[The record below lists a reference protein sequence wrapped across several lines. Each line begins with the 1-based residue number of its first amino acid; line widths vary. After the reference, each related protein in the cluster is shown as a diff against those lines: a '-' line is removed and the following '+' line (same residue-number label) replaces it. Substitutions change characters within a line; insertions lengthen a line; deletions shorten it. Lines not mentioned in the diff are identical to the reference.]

1 MEVVRVGLAA
11 GPGSLPSPGRT
22 SPVRTRA
29 ATRTVAANPPSILGL
44 LVGLRRNRGA
54 MAVLLSWC
62 CVVTVG
68 TLGCGPRPVCVG
80 PPFGCWWVERLA
92 VVVAAGSLD
101 RPGWM
106 PVVTG

>member
-44 LVGLRRNRGA
+44 LVGLKRNRGA
-54 MAVLLSWC
+54 MAVLLC
-62 CVVTVG
+62 CWLRGDGGDAPAGRGAV
-68 TLGCGPRPVCVG
+68 RVG

-101 RPGWM
+101 
-106 PVVTG
+106 